1 MNIFNRYI
9 EKQYKYSSIN
19 IEIPEINASIFIV
32 IPCYNE
38 PDIIKTINSL
48 AECYPPK
55 SKAAVLIVVNSSE
68 DSPPQV
74 LSQNLITLSS
84 IEQWKVENPDSF
96 LNIYTIHVSDLPR
109 KFAGVGLARKIG
121 MDEVIHQLE
130 TNGQGDGIIVS
141 LDADCTVLKNYLIEI
156 ERSFEENDKNNFFT
170 IDFSHPVDIEGLSD
184 FEQEGIIRYELHMRY
199 YRNAMKWCGYPHSIY
214 TVGSSF
220 AVRASAYVK
229 QGGMNRRKAGED
241 FYFLHKLV
249 LLGPYGNISSTT
261 VYPAA
266 RTSDRV
272 PFGTGAAMKK
282 WAEVNSELMT
292 TYSFDAFLS
301 LKPFFNYPEQFLE
314 LNEEGMWK
322 IFMDYPAELKTFIKQ
337 SGTDKAILELQ
348 SNCSN
353 AIIFVKRFFHLV
365 NAFWILKYLNFVH
378 KQYFRR
384 GDLYE
389 ETIRLLL
396 LMGTEVTKYTP
407 PLQILEIFRSL
418 DKRKDS

>member
-1 MNIFNRYI
+1 
-9 EKQYKYSSIN
+9 
-19 IEIPEINASIFIV
+19 
-32 IPCYNE
+32 
-38 PDIIKTINSL
+38 
-48 AECYPPK
+48 
-55 SKAAVLIVVNSSE
+55 
-68 DSPPQV
+68 
-74 LSQNLITLSS
+74 
-84 IEQWKVENPDSF
+84 
-96 LNIYTIHVSDLPR
+96 
-109 KFAGVGLARKIG
+109 
-121 MDEVIHQLE
+121 
-130 TNGQGDGIIVS
+130 
-141 LDADCTVLKNYLIEI
+141 
-156 ERSFEENDKNNFFT
+156 
-170 IDFSHPVDIEGLSD
+170 
-184 FEQEGIIRYELHMRY
+184 
-199 YRNAMKWCGYPHSIY
+199 
-214 TVGSSF
+214 
-220 AVRASAYVK
+220 
-229 QGGMNRRKAGED
+229 MNRRKAGED